1 MDPTVECNAL
11 FSDLL
16 RRWYGS
22 ASMHFMNKTE
32 QNRLAELEER
42 IVELEIRF
50 THQAR
55 QLEELNE
62 VLTES
67 ADFITVLR
75 QENMAFRQ
83 MLKGLSPEM
92 LESPDE

>member
-1 MDPTVECNAL
+1 M
-11 FSDLL
+11 
-16 RRWYGS
+16 
-22 ASMHFMNKTE
+22 
-32 QNRLAELEER
+32 
-42 IVELEIRF
+42 ELEIRF

-67 ADFITVLR
+67 ADFIAVLR
-75 QENMAFRQ
+75 KENSAFRQ
-83 MLKGLSPEM
+83 ILKGLSPEM

>member
-1 MDPTVECNAL
+1 
-11 FSDLL
+11 
-16 RRWYGS
+16 
-22 ASMHFMNKTE
+22 MNETE
-32 QNRLAELEER
+32 LNRLAELEER
-42 IVELEIRF
+42 IVDLEIRF

-67 ADFITVLR
+67 ADFIAVLR
-75 QENMAFRQ
+75 QDNSALRQ

>member
-1 MDPTVECNAL
+1 M
-11 FSDLL
+11 LL
-16 RRWYGS
+16 
-22 ASMHFMNKTE
+22 MNETE

-67 ADFITVLR
+67 ADIITALR

>member
-1 MDPTVECNAL
+1 
-11 FSDLL
+11 
-16 RRWYGS
+16 
-22 ASMHFMNKTE
+22 MNETE
-32 QNRLAELEER
+32 LNRLAELEER
-42 IVELEIRF
+42 IVDLEIRF

-67 ADFITVLR
+67 ADFIAALR
-75 QENMAFRQ
+75 QDNSALRQ

>member
-1 MDPTVECNAL
+1 MKN
-11 FSDLL
+11 
-16 RRWYGS
+16 
-22 ASMHFMNKTE
+22 TE
-32 QNRLAELEER
+32 SNRLAELEER

-67 ADFITVLR
+67 ADFIAVLR
-75 QENMAFRQ
+75 QENSAFRQ
-83 MLKGLSPEM
+83 MLKGLSPDM

>member
-1 MDPTVECNAL
+1 M
-11 FSDLL
+11 F
-16 RRWYGS
+16 R
-22 ASMHFMNKTE
+22 MNE
-32 QNRLAELEER
+32 NDMNRLAELEER
-42 IVELEIRF
+42 VVELEIRF

-67 ADFITVLR
+67 AGMIAVLR
-75 QENMAFRQ
+75 KENRTFRQ
-83 MLKGLSPEM
+83 MLNGLAPEM

>member
-1 MDPTVECNAL
+1 
-11 FSDLL
+11 
-16 RRWYGS
+16 
-22 ASMHFMNKTE
+22 MNETE
-32 QNRLAELEER
+32 SNRLSELEER

-67 ADFITVLR
+67 ADFIAALR
-75 QENMAFRQ
+75 QDYSALRQ

-92 LESPDE
+92 MESPDE

>member
-1 MDPTVECNAL
+1 
-11 FSDLL
+11 
-16 RRWYGS
+16 
-22 ASMHFMNKTE
+22 MNETE
-32 QNRLAELEER
+32 SNRLAELEER

-67 ADFITVLR
+67 ADFIAALR
-75 QENMAFRQ
+75 QDNSALRQ
-83 MLKGLSPEM
+83 ILKGLSPEM

>member
-1 MDPTVECNAL
+1 MPD
-11 FSDLL
+11 
-16 RRWYGS
+16 
-22 ASMHFMNKTE
+22 MNE
-32 QNRLAELEER
+32 IESQRMAELEER

-50 THQAR
+50 SHQAR

-67 ADFITVLR
+67 AGLIAVLR
-75 QENMAFRQ
+75 RENRVFRQ
-83 MLKGLSPEM
+83 MLKNLSPEM

>member
-1 MDPTVECNAL
+1 MPD
-11 FSDLL
+11 
-16 RRWYGS
+16 
-22 ASMHFMNKTE
+22 MNE
-32 QNRLAELEER
+32 IESQRMAELEER

-50 THQAR
+50 SHQAR

-67 ADFITVLR
+67 ADLIAVLR
-75 QENMAFRQ
+75 RENRAFRQ
-83 MLKGLSPEM
+83 MLKNLSPEM

>member
-1 MDPTVECNAL
+1 M
-11 FSDLL
+11 LL
-16 RRWYGS
+16 
-22 ASMHFMNKTE
+22 MNETE

-67 ADFITVLR
+67 ADIITALR
-75 QENMAFRQ
+75 RENMAFRQ

>member
-1 MDPTVECNAL
+1 MPGI
-11 FSDLL
+11 LL
-16 RRWYGS
+16 RVPGS
-22 ASMHFMNKTE
+22 ASMRSMNE
-32 QNRLAELEER
+32 IESQRLAELEER

-67 ADFITVLR
+67 SDTIAVLR
-75 QENMAFRQ
+75 RENQVFRQ
-83 MLKGLSPEM
+83 MLKNLSPEM

>member
-1 MDPTVECNAL
+1 
-11 FSDLL
+11 
-16 RRWYGS
+16 
-22 ASMHFMNKTE
+22 MHRMKKTE
-32 QNRLAELEER
+32 SNRLAELEER

-67 ADFITVLR
+67 ADFIALLR
-75 QENMAFRQ
+75 QENNTFRQ
-83 MLKGLSPEM
+83 MLKGLSPDM

>member
-1 MDPTVECNAL
+1 
-11 FSDLL
+11 
-16 RRWYGS
+16 
-22 ASMHFMNKTE
+22 MNETE
-32 QNRLAELEER
+32 SNRLAELEER
-42 IVELEIRF
+42 VVELEIRF

-67 ADFITVLR
+67 ADFIAALR
-75 QENMAFRQ
+75 QDNSALRQ
-83 MLKGLSPEM
+83 ILKGLSPEM

>member
-1 MDPTVECNAL
+1 
-11 FSDLL
+11 
-16 RRWYGS
+16 
-22 ASMHFMNKTE
+22 MNETE
-32 QNRLAELEER
+32 SNRLAELEER
-42 IVELEIRF
+42 VMELEIRF

-67 ADFITVLR
+67 ADFIAALR
-75 QENMAFRQ
+75 KENSAFRQ
-83 MLKGLSPEM
+83 ILKGLSPEM

>member
-1 MDPTVECNAL
+1 
-11 FSDLL
+11 
-16 RRWYGS
+16 
-22 ASMHFMNKTE
+22 MNETE

-67 ADFITVLR
+67 ADIITALR

>member
-1 MDPTVECNAL
+1 MSIA
-11 FSDLL
+11 LL
-16 RRWYGS
+16 RCLGGS
-22 ASMHFMNKTE
+22 ASMFRMNE
-32 QNRLAELEER
+32 NDMNRLAELEER
-42 IVELEIRF
+42 VVELEIRF

-67 ADFITVLR
+67 AGMISVLR
-75 QENMAFRQ
+75 KENRAFRQ
-83 MLKGLSPEM
+83 MLKGLAPEM

>member
-1 MDPTVECNAL
+1 M
-11 FSDLL
+11 
-16 RRWYGS
+16 
-22 ASMHFMNKTE
+22 
-32 QNRLAELEER
+32 
-42 IVELEIRF
+42 ELEIRF

-67 ADFITVLR
+67 ADFIAVLR
-75 QENMAFRQ
+75 QENSAFRQ
-83 MLKGLSPEM
+83 ILKGLSPEM

>member
-1 MDPTVECNAL
+1 M
-11 FSDLL
+11 
-16 RRWYGS
+16 
-22 ASMHFMNKTE
+22 
-32 QNRLAELEER
+32 
-42 IVELEIRF
+42 ELEIRF

-67 ADFITVLR
+67 ADFIAALR
-75 QENMAFRQ
+75 QDNSALRQ
-83 MLKGLSPEM
+83 ILKGLSPEM

>member
-1 MDPTVECNAL
+1 
-11 FSDLL
+11 
-16 RRWYGS
+16 
-22 ASMHFMNKTE
+22 MNDTE
-32 QNRLAELEER
+32 LNRLAELEER
-42 IVELEIRF
+42 IVDLEIRF

-55 QLEELNE
+55 QLEELND

-67 ADFITVLR
+67 ADFIAALR
-75 QENMAFRQ
+75 QDNNALRQ

>member
-1 MDPTVECNAL
+1 M
-11 FSDLL
+11 LL
-16 RRWYGS
+16 
-22 ASMHFMNKTE
+22 MNKTE

-67 ADFITVLR
+67 ADFIAVLR
-75 QENMAFRQ
+75 QENMTFRQ